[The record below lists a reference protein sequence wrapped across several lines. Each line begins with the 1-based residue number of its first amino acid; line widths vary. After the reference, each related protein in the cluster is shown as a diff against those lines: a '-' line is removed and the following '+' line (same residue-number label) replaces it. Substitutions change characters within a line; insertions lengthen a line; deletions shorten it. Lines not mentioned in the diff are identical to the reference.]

1 MYFFK
6 RHFQATRNTPLV
18 MMAYQLGFFLF
29 GIVLVVVV
37 NTFFNSDQDYA
48 PLGSLMAIIGVFA
61 GLVARGGGAAARFRM
76 AVSMGQ
82 TRRDFLLID
91 PLLTVLTS
99 LLGVGVAWCLTQ
111 AETWLYSLLYPGYEN
126 ELDLTVIFQWKYI
139 PLILGV
145 ALLDLFLG
153 AVHTRFGFKG
163 FAVLW
168 FPLCFAPAV
177 IGQALR
183 AAQSSSGS
191 LLAGI
196 GRGLLALAGLEMTA
210 WLAIGAAVVLA
221 MLTFIGFSYNRAEIR
236 L

>member
-91 PLLTVLTS
+91 PLLTVL
-99 LLGVGVAWCLTQ
+99 
-111 AETWLYSLLYPGYEN
+111 
-126 ELDLTVIFQWKYI
+126 
-139 PLILGV
+139 
-145 ALLDLFLG
+145 
-153 AVHTRFGFKG
+153 
-163 FAVLW
+163 
-168 FPLCFAPAV
+168 
-177 IGQALR
+177 
-183 AAQSSSGS
+183 
-191 LLAGI
+191 LAGRR
-196 GRGLLALAGLEMTA
+196 RGMVPDPSGNMALQLALP
-210 WLAIGAAVVLA
+210 
-221 MLTFIGFSYNRAEIR
+221 R

>member
-1 MYFFK
+1 
-6 RHFQATRNTPLV
+6 
-18 MMAYQLGFFLF
+18 
-29 GIVLVVVV
+29 
-37 NTFFNSDQDYA
+37 
-48 PLGSLMAIIGVFA
+48 
-61 GLVARGGGAAARFRM
+61 M

-221 MLTFIGFSYNRAEIR
+221 MLAFIGFSYNRAEIR